1 MIQHVTVDHNTHDAV
16 CEAARDAGLSY
27 DQMLAWVV
35 SDWATTYRRRQQ
47 PAPQGA
53 DGFGVV
59 PSDD

>member
-35 SDWATTYRRRQQ
+35 SVARR
-47 PAPQGA
+47 
-53 DGFGVV
+53 
-59 PSDD
+59 